1 MKYLILIIGFAL
13 LTGCN
18 MKKYCA
24 KRFPPVETSD
34 TLIITDTITKPV
46 YVEIKLPADTI
57 TLSDTIYLP
66 DPQEP
71 LNRFIDTLKNVYAE
85 ILCGWDEG
93 RLIHEL
99 RMREAI
105 ISDTVY
111 VELPQETIYI
121 TVEKIHE
128 VEVTPWWLKWVLIA
142 FSVALIGALFRR

>member
-13 LTGCN
+13 LSGCN
-18 MKKYCA
+18 LQKWCHERY
-24 KRFPPVETSD
+24 PPVETSD

-46 YVEIKLPADTI
+46 YVEIKLPADT
-57 TLSDTIYLP
+57 LVLNDTIYLP
-66 DPQEP
+66 APETMP
-71 LNRFIDTLKNVYAE
+71 EGFIHTLKNEYAE
-85 ILCGWDEG
+85 SLCGWDEG

-99 RMREAI
+99 RMREAN

-111 VELPQETIYI
+111 VELPQDTIYI